1 MHHSHH
7 PVPRRLA
14 LSAIALAV
22 AALAGQAAAQEA
34 VQEAAQ
40 ATQESAQ
47 ATQQATGATAA
58 QQAAPVATGEVI
70 KVEVTGSTIKRV
82 AGEMAL
88 PVSSVKADDIAS
100 AALTTV
106 ADLAVSLP
114 SSATNAPSSAGAGTN
129 MNMRGI
135 GINRTLVLLNG
146 RRMVNEPLSNGFVN
160 VDLIPISALNRVEV
174 LRDGASSTYGTDA
187 MGGVVNFL
195 TRRSYKGLE
204 LTGQVVRPEASGGG
218 REHRV
223 SVLGGIGDLA
233 ADGWNVYATVDVHKR
248 SKLESADRPELTNP
262 ALLASLGIAPKA
274 ASGTYAWPANV
285 FSPSTGITG
294 NPYYASGCL
303 PPYSVPAT
311 RNTCIQDANY
321 VLALPANAQA
331 HFFAKGSIKLPGDH
345 LVTAELLHAKEH
357 IETQKPPTTTVGF
370 NGAVARITPDS
381 PYYPGGS
388 AGVPAMAGIN
398 GSPLNVSWSVAELGP
413 AIAKDEQKI
422 TRVVVTGEG
431 TIGQWDYRLGGIYGR
446 GKRDSYFVQGYLN
459 GARLQA
465 GVANGVLNPFGTQS
479 AAGLEYLKSI
489 SADGGQIRHTT
500 NRYYG
505 TDLTLTRELMQLGG
519 GAMTLAL
526 GAEYHRDANDDRAL
540 DGVIDVP
547 YQNRLPSYA
556 EGSRDISAVFAE
568 LDLPVTADLS
578 FNVAARHDRY
588 SDFGGTSN
596 PKASFRWQPM
606 KQLMFRGSASTGF
619 RAPTLF
625 DRYGYRL
632 PGATSLSTSKWD
644 DPVLC
649 PGTMGMAGTGTAVP
663 GANPLL
669 VCNTALP
676 IQQGSNPEVQPE
688 TSRNLTLGVVIE
700 PVRNLMVMLDYYDIH
715 VKDSIGQLAQNAI
728 FTNTAKYADLFV
740 RNPDGSLAYVR
751 NTVDNL
757 GDLRTAG
764 IDVGLSYAF
773 PKASYGQFK
782 AALDG
787 TYVTRFENQTEKD
800 GPWISNLGRFG
811 SVGSGNVSA
820 SPTYTFRW
828 KHTLRLSW
836 ERGDWFSQLT
846 QFYNTGYHDLNNVP
860 AQFHRDIEPYSVWN
874 MTVNYKGIKHVKVS
888 LGISNLFDENP
899 PVTNSNST
907 AYANN
912 IASPIG
918 RAYNARLTYE
928 F

>member
-1 MHHSHH
+1 MHHNKHS
-7 PVPRRLA
+7 VPQRLA

-22 AALAGQAAAQEA
+22 CTLAGRAMAQETAAAA
-34 VQEAAQ
+34 GPAAAGQ
-40 ATQESAQ
+40 I
-47 ATQQATGATAA
+47 
-58 QQAAPVATGEVI
+58 I

-88 PVSSVKADDIAS
+88 PVTSLKSDDIAN

-106 ADLAVSLP
+106 ADLATSLP
-114 SSATNAPSSAGAGTN
+114 SSATNVPSSAGAGTN

-160 VDLIPISALNRVEV
+160 VDMIPMSALNRVEV

-195 TRRSYKGLE
+195 TRRSYQGLE
-204 LTGQVVRPEASGGG
+204 LTGQLVRPEASGGA
-218 REHRV
+218 REHRA
-223 SVLGGIGDLA
+223 SILGGIGNLET
-233 ADGWNVYATVDVHKR
+233 DGWNVYATIDLHKR
-248 SKLESADRPELTNP
+248 SKLESIDRPELTNP
-262 ALLASLGIAPKA
+262 ALLASLGIAPRA
-274 ASGTYAWPANV
+274 ASGTYAWPANI
-285 FSPSTGITG
+285 FSPATGITA

-321 VLALPANAQA
+321 VLALPGNAQTT
-331 HFFAKGSIKLPGDH
+331 FFTKGSIRLSDDH
-345 LVTAELLHAKEH
+345 LITAELLHAREH
-357 IETQKPPTTTVGF
+357 ITTQRPPTTTVGF
-370 NGAVARITPDS
+370 NGAVARITPAS

-388 AGVPAMAGIN
+388 AGVPAIAGLN
-398 GSPLNVSWSVAELGP
+398 GSTLNVSWSVAELGP
-413 AIAKDEQKI
+413 AVAKDEQKA
-422 TRVVVTGEG
+422 TRLVVADEG
-431 TIGQWDYRLGGIYGR
+431 SIGQWDYRLGGIYGR
-446 GKRDSYFVQGYLN
+446 GERDSYFMQGYLN

-465 GVANGVLNPFGTQS
+465 GVASGVLNPFGTQS
-479 AAGLEYLKSI
+479 AAGLDYLKSI

-505 TDLTLTRELMQLGG
+505 ADLTLTRELMQLGG

-526 GAEYHRDANDDRAL
+526 GAEYHRDANEDRAL

-547 YQNRLPSYA
+547 YQNRLPSHA
-556 EGSRDISAVFAE
+556 EGSRNIAAVFTE
-568 LDLPVTADLS
+568 LDLPVTANLS
-578 FNVAARHDRY
+578 FNVAARHDDY

-596 PKASFRWQPM
+596 PKASFRWQPA

-632 PGATSLSTSKWD
+632 PGATALSTSRWD

-649 PGTMGMAGTGTAVP
+649 PGTTGIAGTGQAAA

-676 IQQGSNPEVQPE
+676 VQQGSNPDVQPE

-700 PVRNLMVMLDYYDIH
+700 PMRNLMVMLDYYNIH
-715 VKDSIGQLAQNAI
+715 VKDSIGQLAQNSI

-757 GDLRTAG
+757 GDLRTSG

-773 PKASYGQFK
+773 PKAAYGSFK

-787 TYVTRFENQTEKD
+787 TYVTSFKNQTEKD

-846 QFYNTGYHDLNNVP
+846 QFYNTGYHDLNNVQP
-860 AQFHRDIEPYSVWN
+860 EFYRDIEPYSVWN
-874 MTVNYKGIKHVKVS
+874 MTVTYKGIKHVKLS
-888 LGISNLFDENP
+888 LGINNLLDEKP
-899 PVTNSNST
+899 PVTNSNAT

>member
-1 MHHSHH
+1 MHHRNHSA
-7 PVPRRLA
+7 PQRLA

-22 AALAGQAAAQEA
+22 FTLAGRAAAQDA
-34 VQEAAQ
+34 ASAPEAAGQ
-40 ATQESAQ
+40 M
-47 ATQQATGATAA
+47 
-58 QQAAPVATGEVI
+58 V

-88 PVSSVKADDIAS
+88 PVTSVKSDDIAN
-100 AALTTV
+100 AALTTI
-106 ADLAVSLP
+106 ADLVTSLP
-114 SSATNAPSSAGAGTN
+114 VGATNVPSSAGAGTN

-160 VDLIPISALNRVEV
+160 VDMIPISALNRVEV

-195 TRRSYKGLE
+195 TKRSYKGLE
-204 LTGQVVRPEASGGG
+204 LTGQVVVPEAAGGG
-218 REHRV
+218 REHRA
-223 SVLGGIGDLA
+223 SILGGIGNLET
-233 ADGWNVYATVDVHKR
+233 DGWNVYATIDVHKR
-248 SKLESADRPELTNP
+248 SKLESFDRPELTNP

-274 ASGTYAWPANV
+274 ASGTYAWPANI
-285 FSPSTGITG
+285 FSPTTGITG
-294 NPYYASGCL
+294 NPYYAGGCL

-311 RNTCIQDANY
+311 KNTCIQDANY
-321 VLALPANAQA
+321 VLALPGNSQA
-331 HFFAKGSIKLPGDH
+331 TFFTKGSLRLSDDH
-345 LVTAELLHAKEH
+345 LITAELLYAKEY
-357 IETQKPPTTTVGF
+357 ITTQKPPTTTVGF
-370 NGAVARITPDS
+370 NGAVAKITPAS

-388 AGVPAMAGIN
+388 AGVPAIAGLN
-398 GSPLNVSWSVAELGP
+398 GSTLNVSWSVAELGP
-413 AIAKDEQKI
+413 AVARDEQKA
-422 TRVVVTGEG
+422 TRLVVADEG
-431 TIGQWDYRLGGIYGR
+431 RIGQWDYRLGGIYGH
-446 GKRDSYFVQGYLN
+446 GERDSYFVQGYLN
-459 GARLQA
+459 GPKLQA
-465 GVANGVLNPFGTQS
+465 GVLNGILNPFGKQS
-479 AAGLEYLKSI
+479 ASGLDYLKSI

-500 NRYYG
+500 NLYTG
-505 TDLTLTRELMQLGG
+505 VDLTLTRELMQLGG
-519 GAMTLAL
+519 GAMTLAT
-526 GAEYHRDANDDRAL
+526 GAEYHHDANDDRAL

-556 EGSRDISAVFAE
+556 EGSRNIAAVFAE

-578 FNVAARHDRY
+578 FNVAARHDHY

-596 PKASFRWQPM
+596 PKASFRWQPT
-606 KQLMFRGSASTGF
+606 KTLMFRGSASTGF

-632 PGATSLSTSKWD
+632 PGATALTTSKWD
-644 DPVLC
+644 DPKLC
-649 PGTMGMAGTGTAVP
+649 PGTIGIAGSGKVVA

-669 VCNTALP
+669 VCNAFLP
-676 IQQGSNPEVQPE
+676 IQQGSNPDVQPE
-688 TSRNLTLGVVIE
+688 TSRNLTFGVVLE
-700 PVRNLMVMLDYYDIH
+700 PVRNMMVMLDYYNIH
-715 VKDSIGQLAQNAI
+715 VKDSIGQLPQNSI
-728 FTNTAKYADLFV
+728 FTNTTKYADLFV
-740 RNPDGSLAYVR
+740 RNPDGSLAYVKD
-751 NTVDNL
+751 TVSNL
-757 GDLRTAG
+757 GDLRTSG

-773 PKASYGQFK
+773 PKTAFGDFK
-782 AALDG
+782 AGLDG
-787 TYVTRFENQTEKD
+787 TYVTRFENQNEKD

-811 SVGSGNVSA
+811 SVGSGNVTS

-846 QFYNTGYHDLNNVP
+846 QFYNTGYHDLNNVLP
-860 AQFHRDIEPYSVWN
+860 EFYRDIKPYSVWN
-874 MTVNYKGIKHVKVS
+874 MTVTYKGIKHVKVS
-888 LGISNLFDENP
+888 LGISNLLDENP